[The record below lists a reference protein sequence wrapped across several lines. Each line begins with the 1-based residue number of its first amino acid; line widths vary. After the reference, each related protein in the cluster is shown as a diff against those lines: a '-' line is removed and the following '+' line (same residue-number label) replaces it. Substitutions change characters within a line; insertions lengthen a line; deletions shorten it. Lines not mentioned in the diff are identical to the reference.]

1 MVIMKSHPSRDI
13 QIIRKLEDGNNVFLQ
28 AYQDI
33 NNGETK
39 WVTTDF
45 FDFDTEDR
53 IIEHWDV
60 IDKYNETTVSGRTA
74 IDGPTEI
81 KDLDKTIENKELV
94 IEFLKNILMQG
105 CISRNIDQYISKD
118 NFSQHSADVKDGIE
132 AFQNT
137 IQMPDKKLVYNE
149 IVLVVGQGNFV
160 ATLCR
165 VTRTEK
171 NKIQEYAIVDIFRI
185 EDGLIVEHWD
195 NIEPVPANS
204 VNSGKF

>member
-132 AFQNT
+132 HFKTQSKCQIKSWFIT
-137 IQMPDKKLVYNE
+137 KLFW
-149 IVLVVGQGNFV
+149 L
-160 ATLCR
+160 
-165 VTRTEK
+165 
-171 NKIQEYAIVDIFRI
+171 
-185 EDGLIVEHWD
+185 
-195 NIEPVPANS
+195 
-204 VNSGKF
+204 

>member
-1 MVIMKSHPSRDI
+1 
-13 QIIRKLEDGNNVFLQ
+13 
-28 AYQDI
+28 
-33 NNGETK
+33 
-39 WVTTDF
+39 
-45 FDFDTEDR
+45 
-53 IIEHWDV
+53 
-60 IDKYNETTVSGRTA
+60 
-74 IDGPTEI
+74 
-81 KDLDKTIENKELV
+81 
-94 IEFLKNILMQG
+94 
-105 CISRNIDQYISKD
+105 
-118 NFSQHSADVKDGIE
+118 
-132 AFQNT
+132 
-137 IQMPDKKLVYNE
+137 MPDKKLVYNE